1 MPVHVPKA
9 SPRAIFSARIKQAR
23 DLRDIPSQR
32 ALGVMMGLTK
42 KRASSRVN
50 RYETESSGVDLDGLG
65 KLAETLRVPMAY
77 LVAEDEATAEI
88 LLSLATLSAGER
100 RKLAAR
106 LKEEFP
112 TSGTPDGVKHDS
124 DDEAG

>member
-1 MPVHVPKA
+1 MPKK

-23 DLRDIPSQR
+23 DLRGIPSQR

-50 RYETESSGVDLDGLG
+50 RYENEASGVDLDGLET
-65 KLAETLRVPMAY
+65 LAQALRVPMAY
-77 LVAEDEATAEI
+77 LVAEDEATADI
-88 LLSLATLSAGER
+88 LLSLAALSAGER

-106 LKEEFP
+106 LKEEFQ
-112 TSGTPDGVKHDS
+112 TSATPEDVVHGP
-124 DDEAG
+124 DEASG